1 MNPALLNY
9 LQSQQLDTDEI
20 GLSGSME
27 GVNPQ
32 TLLNRQMESNNNPF
46 DSGIRRAVETA
57 RESLGMTEKQQDKA
71 LRRGLLNFA
80 ANIANTPKQKGFFAN
95 FGAASR
101 AAIPAMIEYD
111 TAGSA
116 YEAENNALANQIL
129 AYQDKQKAELAKAEE
144 QAWKRQLEEDKLAES
159 RRYHDLTADYQNAKL
174 NAQNQSAVSPLGDN
188 FAPIESKAERTNY
201 SKLKQSTGEVLGDL
215 KEIEKQFQNLQSI
228 TKDDLVN
235 PMNPYIGSYA
245 NKTKDLFTY
254 FSKDSTDKGKLE
266 REKSIKRKAFEAE
279 VNKFQVEFERKLKGG
294 VLGKGIIEIFD
305 KKKMLPSVGDAPD
318 VFAQKL
324 EDLEK
329 MISNRYEAADTS
341 LRYNTH
347 ISPYDMENLKK
358 QQGMGQNNQREEGTT
373 NVIMQDNLGNKY
385 NIPSGDVESAL
396 NDPNEPLTLVE

>member
-9 LQSQQLDTDEI
+9 LQSNQQNQDQMGLLDNNSQGEI
-20 GLSGSME
+20 PNQQ
-27 GVNPQ
+27 VNIQ
-32 TLLNRQMESNNNPF
+32 ANPF

-80 ANIANTPKQKGFFAN
+80 ANISQTPKQKGFFAN

-101 AAIPAMIEYD
+101 AAIPAMNEYD
-111 TAGSA
+111 TAESE
-116 YEAENNALANQIL
+116 YENQNNAIANQIL
-129 AYQDKQKAELAKAEE
+129 SYQNKQKEALAKSEE
-144 QAWKRQLEEDKLAES
+144 QAWRHQLEEDKLAEMK
-159 RRYHDLTADYQNAKL
+159 RYHDLTSDYQNAKL
-174 NAQNQSAVSPLGDN
+174 NAQNQSSISPLGDN
-188 FAPIESKAERTNY
+188 FAPIESKTERTGY

-215 KEIEKQFQNLQSI
+215 KEIKKQFTSLQDI

-245 NKTKDLFTY
+245 NSAKDLFTY
-254 FSKDSTDKGKLE
+254 FSKDSTDKGKAE
-266 REKSIKRKAFEAE
+266 REKSVKRKAFEAE

-329 MISNRYEAADTS
+329 MISNRYEAADNS

-347 ISPYDMENLKK
+347 ISPYDMDNLKRQK
-358 QQGMGQNNQREEGTT
+358 SLGQNEPQADESST
-373 NVIMQDNLGNKY
+373 VLMQDNLGNKY
-385 NIPSGDVESAL
+385 NVPSADVESAL
-396 NDPNEPLTLVE
+396 NDPTEPLTLVE